1 VEFRV
6 RDLFWLKPG
15 VIGVLI
21 FLQLKQE
28 GIDMKTLRS
37 ELPGIELR
45 ILQKSVIGNE
55 LTKSLNLKTTLSAK

>member
-45 ILQKSVIGNE
+45 ILRKSVIGNE